1 MPSLLIKNAAVLAA
15 MDDAGT
21 EIVDGGMY
29 VVDGFI
35 EQVGPS
41 ADLPAAADEVLDL
54 RGHVVIPGLINTHHH
69 LYQTLTRAL
78 PGAQDAGLFDGVGN
92 LAITVHHDAL
102 IDVVGADGL
111 PTEPRREGKH
121 PDIQGEDHTQEN

>member
-1 MPSLLIKNAAVLAA
+1 MPSLLIKNAAVLAT

-21 EIVDGGMY
+21 EIVDGGLY

-35 EQVGPS
+35 EQVGVS
-41 ADLPAAADEVLDL
+41 SELPAAADEVLDL

-78 PGAQDAGLFDGVGN
+78 PGAQDAGLFDWLKTLYPVWAR
-92 LAITVHHDAL
+92 LTPDAVRFPAL
-102 IDVVGADGL
+102 FARAGL
-111 PTEPRREGKH
+111 V
-121 PDIQGEDHTQEN
+121 